1 MRNNQHKMKIGIVV
15 NSSWNIYNFRAGLIK
30 AFLQNHEVIAI
41 APDDGYRESLEEM
54 GCTFEPVPMECK
66 GTNPINDALLVK
78 RLVTAYK
85 KHKLDVVLHYTIK
98 PNIYG
103 TMAAEILKIPSINNV
118 TGLGTVFL
126 REGISS
132 KIAQYLYRFTF
143 RFPQTVFFQNK
154 DDREL
159 FVSKNLVKESIARLL
174 PGSGIDT
181 NHFVPNTPT
190 LSIPKEENKKEFTFL
205 LIARV
210 LYDKGIA
217 EYADAIKLL
226 RSKGINAR
234 FQLLGKID
242 ETKGLGVPEKQIKQW
257 EKEGILK
264 YLGTTGDVRPLI
276 SNADCIVLPSYR
288 EGTPRTLLEA
298 ACLGKPIITT
308 DVPGCRE
315 TVIHNFNGYLCEAKN
330 AYDLADKMHRMICLD
345 KGKLEEMGVSSRWLA
360 ETKFDQQIIIKKYTE
375 VIDKVRVEESM
386 RDMPVKSRFSKMR
399 SKVQAR
405 QLQEQQNQR
414 DKLKVASMK
423 QEKINSNSRT
433 TRSVLIES

>member
-1 MRNNQHKMKIGIVV
+1 MRNNQRKMKIGIVV

-30 AFLQNHEVIAI
+30 AFLQDHEVIAI
-41 APDDGYRESLEEM
+41 APNDGYKESLEKM
-54 GCTFEPVPMECK
+54 GCKFEAVPMECK
-66 GTNPINDALLVK
+66 GTNPFSDALLVK
-78 RLVTAYK
+78 RLVDAYK
-85 KHKLDVVLHYTIK
+85 KHRLDIVLHYTIK

-103 TMAAEILKIPSINNV
+103 TMAAQILKIPSINNV

-143 RFPQTVFFQNK
+143 RFPKIVFFQNK

-159 FVSKNLVKESIARLL
+159 FVNKKLIDKSIARLL

-181 NHFVPNTPT
+181 THFTPKKASLHLPNG
-190 LSIPKEENKKEFTFL
+190 EDKKEFTFL

-210 LYDKGIA
+210 LYDKGIG
-217 EYADAIKLL
+217 EYADAIQLL
-226 RSKGINAR
+226 RSKGIKAR

-242 ETKGLGVPEKQIKQW
+242 ETKGLGVPKKQIEQW

-264 YLGTTGDVRPLI
+264 YLGTTNDVRPLI
-276 SNADCIVLPSYR
+276 ASADCIVLPSYR

-315 TVIHNFNGYLCEAKN
+315 TVIHNFNGYLCEVKN
-330 AYDLADKMHRMICLD
+330 AYDLADKMQRMISLNKEKLD
-345 KGKLEEMGVSSRWLA
+345 EMGVNSRWLA
-360 ETKFDQQIIIKKYTE
+360 ETKFDQQIIIKKYNE
-375 VIDKVRVEESM
+375 VIDKVRIEESM
-386 RDMPVKSRFSKMR
+386 RELPVKSRFEKMR
-399 SKVQAR
+399 
-405 QLQEQQNQR
+405 
-414 DKLKVASMK
+414 LKVEKRRIKQQKPMQCEEITASARV
-423 QEKINSNSRT
+423 SNT
-433 TRSVLIES
+433 TILIES

>member
-1 MRNNQHKMKIGIVV
+1 MRNNQYKMRIGIVV

-30 AFLQNHEVIAI
+30 SFLKNHEVVAI
-41 APDDGYRESLEEM
+41 APNDGYKESLEEM
-54 GCTFEPVPMECK
+54 GCTFEAVQMECK
-66 GTNPINDALLVK
+66 GTNPISDVILIK
-78 RLVTAYK
+78 RLVNAYK

-103 TMAAEILKIPSINNV
+103 TIAAKLLKIPSINNV

-143 RFPQTVFFQNK
+143 RFPKIVFFQNK

-159 FVSKNLVKESIARLL
+159 FVGKKLIDQSIARLL

-181 NHFVPNTPT
+181 NHFTPKKAT
-190 LSIPKEENKKEFTFL
+190 LNFLEDDNDKKEFTFL

-217 EYADAIKLL
+217 EYADAIRLL
-226 RSKGINAR
+226 RSKGIKAR

-242 ETKGLGVPEKQIKQW
+242 ETKGLGVPKKQVEEW

-264 YLGTTGDVRPLI
+264 YLGTTNDVRPLI
-276 SNADCIVLPSYR
+276 SNSDCVVLPSYR

-315 TVIHNFNGYLCEAKN
+315 TVIHNFNGYLCQVKN
-330 AYDLADKMHRMICLD
+330 AYDLADKMQRMTSLNQEKLD
-345 KGKLEEMGVSSRWLA
+345 EMGINSRWLA

-375 VIDKVRVEESM
+375 IIDKVKIEGSM
-386 RDMPVKSRFSKMR
+386 RDTSVYARRFGKMR
-399 SKVQAR
+399 SKVQKR
-405 QLQEQQNQR
+405 QLKEQRRLSAIQQKNNVESTP
-414 DKLKVASMK
+414 KVS
-423 QEKINSNSRT
+423 EKA
-433 TRSVLIES
+433 VLVES

>member
-15 NSSWNIYNFRAGLIK
+15 NSSWNIYNFRIGLIK
-30 AFLQNHEVIAI
+30 AFLQDHEVIAI
-41 APDDGYRESLEEM
+41 APDDGYRQELEEI
-54 GCTFEPVPMECK
+54 GCRFEPVPMECK

-78 RLVTAYK
+78 RLVTAYR

-103 TMAAEILKIPSINNV
+103 TLAAQILKIPSINNV

-154 DDREL
+154 DDKEL
-159 FVSKNLVKESIARLL
+159 FVTKNLVKESITRLL

-181 NHFVPNTPT
+181 NHFSPT
-190 LSIPKEENKKEFTFL
+190 LSPPTEKQGKEKKEFTFL

-217 EYADAIKLL
+217 EYAEAIRLL
-226 RSKGINAR
+226 RSKGIKAR

-242 ETKGLGVPEKQIKQW
+242 ETKGLGVPEKQIKEW

-264 YLGTTGDVRPLI
+264 YLGTAHDVRPLI

-315 TVIHNFNGYLCEAKN
+315 TVIHNFNGYLCEVKN
-330 AYDLADKMHRMICLD
+330 AYDLADKMQRMICLD
-345 KGKLEEMGVSSRWLA
+345 KGKLKEMGINSRWLA

-375 VIDKVRVEESM
+375 VLDKVNVEEAKKNVTTS
-386 RDMPVKSRFSKMR
+386 SRFRKMR
-399 SKVQAR
+399 SKVEKR
-405 QLQEQQNQR
+405 QRKQR
-414 DKLKVASMK
+414 AISTQKESIDANLR
-423 QEKINSNSRT
+423 ITNSI
-433 TRSVLIES
+433 LIET

>member
-15 NSSWNIYNFRAGLIK
+15 NSSWNIYNFRSGLIK

-41 APDDGYRESLEEM
+41 APDDGYRKPLEEM
-54 GCTFEPVPMECK
+54 GCTFEPVSMECK

-78 RLVTAYK
+78 RLVTVYK
-85 KHKLDVVLHYTIK
+85 KHNLDVVLHYTIK

-143 RFPQTVFFQNK
+143 RFPKIVFFQNK

-159 FVSKNLVKESIARLL
+159 FVSKKLISESIARLL

-181 NHFVPNTPT
+181 AHFVPNKSA
-190 LSIPKEENKKEFTFL
+190 LSIPKRKNKKEFTFL

-242 ETKGLGVPEKQIKQW
+242 ETKGLGVPEKQIKEW

-264 YLGTTGDVRPLI
+264 YLGTTSDVRPLI

-315 TVIHNFNGYLCEAKN
+315 TVIHNFNGYLCEVKN
-330 AYDLADKMHRMICLD
+330 AYDLADKMQRMICLD
-345 KGKLEEMGVSSRWLA
+345 KGKLEEMGVNSRWLA

-375 VIDKVRVEESM
+375 VIDKVRVEET
-386 RDMPVKSRFSKMR
+386 RRY
-399 SKVQAR
+399 
-405 QLQEQQNQR
+405 
-414 DKLKVASMK
+414 VAA
-423 QEKINSNSRT
+423 
-433 TRSVLIES
+433 TRLNAL

>member
-1 MRNNQHKMKIGIVV
+1 MKIGIVV

-30 AFLQNHEVIAI
+30 AFLKHHEVIAI
-41 APDDGYRESLEEM
+41 APNDGYKESLEEM
-54 GCTFEPVPMECK
+54 GCIFEAVPMECK
-66 GTNPINDALLVK
+66 GTNPISDAILVK
-78 RLVTAYK
+78 RLVDVYK

-103 TMAAEILKIPSINNV
+103 TIAAKLLKIPSINNV

-143 RFPQTVFFQNK
+143 RFPKIVFFQNK

-159 FVSKNLVKESIARLL
+159 FVNKKLINESIARLL

-181 NHFVPNTPT
+181 NHFA
-190 LSIPKEENKKEFTFL
+190 PKEPTFNFSEGEDKKEFTFL

-226 RSKGINAR
+226 RSKGIKAR

-242 ETKGLGVPEKQIKQW
+242 ETKGLGVPRKQIKEW
-257 EKEGILK
+257 EKEGLLK

-276 SNADCIVLPSYR
+276 SNADCVVLPSYR

-315 TVIHNFNGYLCEAKN
+315 TVIHNFNGYLCEVKN
-330 AYDLADKMHRMICLD
+330 AYDLSDKMQRMVCLSQD
-345 KGKLEEMGVSSRWLA
+345 KLDEMGVNSRWLA

-375 VIDKVRVEESM
+375 VIDKVRVEEEMKDTS
-386 RDMPVKSRFSKMR
+386 VSNIRFAKMR
-399 SKVQAR
+399 SRVEKR
-405 QLQEQQNQR
+405 RLKQQRRIVSNQTEPTNQ
-414 DKLKVASMK
+414 K
-423 QEKINSNSRT
+423 
-433 TRSVLIES
+433 TRIPNKAILVES

>member
-1 MRNNQHKMKIGIVV
+1 MKIGIVV
-15 NSSWNIYNFRAGLIK
+15 NSSWNIYNFRVGLIK
-30 AFLQNHEVIAI
+30 AFLQDHEVIAI

-54 GCTFEPVPMECK
+54 GCKFEPVPMECK
-66 GTNPINDALLVK
+66 GTNPISDALLVK
-78 RLVTAYK
+78 RLVIAYH

-103 TMAAEILKIPSINNV
+103 TLAAQILKIPSINNV

-126 REGISS
+126 REGVSS

-143 RFPQTVFFQNK
+143 RFPKIVFFQNK
-154 DDREL
+154 DDKEL
-159 FVSKNLVKESIARLL
+159 FVSKSLIKESIARLL

-181 NHFVPNTPT
+181 NHFVPNQINT
-190 LSIPKEENKKEFTFL
+190 SILKQEDKKEFTFL

-217 EYADAIKLL
+217 EYAEAIKLL
-226 RSKGINAR
+226 RNKGIKAR

-242 ETKGLGVPEKQIKQW
+242 ETKGLGVPEKQVKEW

-298 ACLGKPIITT
+298 ACLGKPLITT

-330 AYDLADKMHRMICLD
+330 AYDLADKMQRIICLN
-345 KGKLEEMGVSSRWLA
+345 KEKLEEMGANSRWLA

-375 VIDKVRVEESM
+375 VLDKVRVESSM
-386 RDMPVKSRFSKMR
+386 RDVPTRSRYKRMR
-399 SKVQAR
+399 LKVEQR
-405 QLQEQQNQR
+405 QLKQRRKEEQSKLGSIPKQR
-414 DKLKVASMK
+414 ANLQSSVGSA
-423 QEKINSNSRT
+423 
-433 TRSVLIES
+433 VLIEY

>member
-15 NSSWNIYNFRAGLIK
+15 NSSWNIYNFRVGLIK

-41 APDDGYRESLEEM
+41 APDDGYRKPLEEM
-54 GCTFEPVPMECK
+54 GCKFEPVPMECK
-66 GTNPINDALLVK
+66 GTNPINDALLIK

-85 KHKLDVVLHYTIK
+85 KHNLDVVLHYTIK

-103 TMAAEILKIPSINNV
+103 TMAAQLLKIPSINNV

-132 KIAQYLYRFTF
+132 KVAQYLYRFTF
-143 RFPQTVFFQNK
+143 RFPKIVFFQNK

-159 FVSKNLVKESIARLL
+159 FINKNLIKESIARLL

-181 NHFVPNTPT
+181 NHFVPKKPS
-190 LSIPKEENKKEFTFL
+190 LSVPEGKDKKEFTFL

-217 EYADAIKLL
+217 EYAEAIKLL

-264 YLGTTGDVRPLI
+264 YLGTTNDVRPLI

-315 TVIHNFNGYLCEAKN
+315 TVIHNFNGYLCEVKN
-330 AYDLADKMHRMICLD
+330 AYDLADKMQKMTCLND
-345 KGKLEEMGVSSRWLA
+345 EKLEEMGINSRWLA

-375 VIDKVRVEESM
+375 VIDKVRVDESR
-386 RDMPVKSRFSKMR
+386 RDIAVNHFGKMR
-399 SKVQAR
+399 SKVKER
-405 QLQEQQNQR
+405 QLQEQNN
-414 DKLKVASMK
+414 KLKIASMQ
-423 QEKINSNSRT
+423 QEINSRATSAI
-433 TRSVLIES
+433 LMES